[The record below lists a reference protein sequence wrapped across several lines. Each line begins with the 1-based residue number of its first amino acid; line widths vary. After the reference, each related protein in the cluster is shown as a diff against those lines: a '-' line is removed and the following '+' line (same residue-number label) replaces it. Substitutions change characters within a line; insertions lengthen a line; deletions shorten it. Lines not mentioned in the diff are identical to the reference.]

1 MAKII
6 TRFAPSPTGYLHI
19 GSVRSALF
27 SYLYAKKNGGKYFLR
42 IEDTDKTRSK
52 IEYEKDIIAGFQTLG
67 LNWDNETLYRQSDH
81 IAVYS
86 ALIKK
91 LIAED
96 KAYVSKEE
104 PKEEGERSEVIR
116 LRNPNKKVTF
126 TDLVHGEVSVDT
138 TDLGD
143 FVIAKSV
150 DEPIFHFANVV
161 DDHEMGITHVIR
173 GEEHLSNTPRQ
184 ILIQEAL
191 GYDKLA
197 YAHIPLV
204 LARDRSKLSKR
215 QGSVSLREFLDKGY
229 LSEAL
234 LNYLALLGWHPS
246 HDKEIFTMPELIS
259 TFELERVQKRGA
271 IWNFEK
277 LDWVNKEHLK
287 MNRETAEN
295 KIQEVLFKTL
305 NLNPGTVDKNVLD
318 AVVNIVFERINKFSD
333 INELVLNNEVQYFF
347 EEPKWQ
353 KDGFLWKGQGA
364 FHEIA
369 DKLSAVEKLLGA
381 MEGNYSKETIK
392 ETIWPYAEKEGRGF
406 VLWPFRYA
414 LSGLAKSPD
423 PFVIAEI
430 LKKETTVTRLK
441 SAINFLTNE
450 S

>member
-1 MAKII
+1 M
-6 TRFAPSPTGYLHI
+6 
-19 GSVRSALF
+19 
-27 SYLYAKKNGGKYFLR
+27 R
-42 IEDTDKTRSK
+42 IEDTDKARSK

-126 TDLVHGEVSVDT
+126 IDLVHGEVSVDT

-204 LARDRSKLSKR
+204 LASDRSKLSKR

-229 LSEAL
+229 LPEAL

-246 HDKEIFTMPELIS
+246 DNKEIFTMPELIS
-259 TFELERVQKRGA
+259 AFELERVQKGGA

-287 MNRETAEN
+287 MNRGTAEN
-295 KIQEVLFKTL
+295 KIQEILFKTL
-305 NLNPGTVDKNVLD
+305 NLKPDTVDKNVLD
-318 AVVNIVFERINKFSD
+318 AVVSIVFERINKFSD

-381 MEGNYSKETIK
+381 MEGNFSKEKIK

>member
-1 MAKII
+1 
-6 TRFAPSPTGYLHI
+6 
-19 GSVRSALF
+19 
-27 SYLYAKKNGGKYFLR
+27 LYAKKNGGKYFLR

-81 IAVYS
+81 IALYS

-126 TDLVHGEVSVDT
+126 IDLVHGEVSVDT

-204 LARDRSKLSKR
+204 LASDRSKLSKR

-229 LSEAL
+229 LPEAL

-246 HDKEIFTMPELIS
+246 DNKEIFTMPELIS
-259 TFELERVQKRGA
+259 AFELERVQKGGA

-287 MNRETAEN
+287 MNRGTAEN
-295 KIQEVLFKTL
+295 KIQEILFKTL
-305 NLNPGTVDKNVLD
+305 NLKPDTVDKNVLD
-318 AVVNIVFERINKFSD
+318 AVVSIVFERINKFSD
-333 INELVLNNEVQYFF
+333 INELVLNNEVRYFF

-381 MEGNYSKETIK
+381 MEGNFSKEKIK